1 MNNSAPPVQPN
12 PLMDIYAR
20 PGRLAQINRRRRLN
34 LQVMGQGGPTVV
46 LAAGFLGGPLDWGLV
61 QPFLAQSVRTA
72 SFDTA
77 GLGFSDPGRLPR
89 TTDAIV
95 SDLHAA
101 LTAEGIRPPYV
112 LVGHSAGGL
121 RMRRFAAMYPEEVVG
136 MVLVDSVTDDWEHR
150 IYGGPCPGMAAERV
164 VFRRM
169 LALARLGQLT
179 PETPDYRERVGLP
192 RAELTPAVNK
202 ALHEMWTRPSYLRT
216 AISEGQ
222 NIGSAGS
229 PGPPPPSLGDLPLT
243 VLSAGRIADNGFI
256 GDASLAQVWFAMH
269 NQLASLSSRGT
280 RRVVDSR
287 HDMPIERPREVIA
300 AIEEVV
306 RMAEAQASAT
316 I

>member
-1 MNNSAPPVQPN
+1 
-12 PLMDIYAR
+12 MDIYAR
-20 PGRLAQINRRRRLN
+20 PGRLARISRRRRLN
-34 LQVMGQGGPTVV
+34 LQVMGRGGPTVI

-61 QPFLAQSVRTA
+61 QPFLAQSVRTV

-101 LTAEGIRPPYV
+101 LTTEGIGPPYV

-121 RMRRFAAMYPEEVVG
+121 RMRRFAALYPEQVVG
-136 MVLVDSVTDDWEHR
+136 MVLADSVSDDWEHR
-150 IYGGPCPGMAAERV
+150 IYGGPCPEMVAERV

-202 ALHEMWTRPSYLRT
+202 ALHEMWTRPSYLQT

-222 NIGSAGS
+222 NIGGAGL
-229 PGPPPPSLGDLPLT
+229 PAPPPASLGDLPLI
-243 VLSAGRIADNGFI
+243 VLSAARIADNGFI
-256 GDASLAQVWFAMH
+256 GDAGLAQAWFAMH
-269 NQLASLSSRGT
+269 DQLASLSGRGA

-287 HDMPIERPREVIA
+287 HNIPIERPTEVIA

-306 RMAEAQASAT
+306 RMAEVQGSAT
-316 I
+316 T

>member
-20 PGRLAQINRRRRLN
+20 PGRLARINRRRRLN
-34 LQVMGQGGPTVV
+34 LQVMGRGGPTVI
-46 LAAGFLGGPLDWGLV
+46 LAAGFLGGPLDWGLI
-61 QPFLAQSVRTA
+61 QPFLAQSVRTV

-121 RMRRFAAMYPEEVVG
+121 RMRRFAALYPEQVVG
-136 MVLVDSVTDDWEHR
+136 MVLVDSVADDWEHR
-150 IYGGPCPGMAAERV
+150 IYGGPCPGMVAERV

-169 LALARLGQLT
+169 LALT
-179 PETPDYRERVGLP
+179 PT
-192 RAELTPAVNK
+192 VNK

-222 NIGSAGS
+222 NVGSAGL
-229 PGPPPPSLGDLPLT
+229 PGRPPASLGDLPLI
-243 VLSAGRIADNGFI
+243 VLSAARIADNEFI
-256 GDASLAQVWFAMH
+256 GDAGLAQNWFAMH
-269 NQLASLSSRGT
+269 DQLASLSSRGT
-280 RRVVDSR
+280 RRDVDSC

-306 RMAEAQASAT
+306 RMAKAQASAT
-316 I
+316 T